1 MAAMRTLL
9 LELLT
14 DGLGPEIVRVN
25 GPADAAHR
33 LPNTLS
39 VGLVGVRSSELLAT
53 LSESVAASAGAA
65 CHTDHAAVSAVLR
78 AMDVPHAQ
86 AVGTLRLSTGRH
98 TTEAEVRRAAALIIA
113 EAKRQL
119 KL

>member
-1 MAAMRTLL
+1 M
-9 LELLT
+9 
-14 DGLGPEIVRVN
+14 
-25 GPADAAHR
+25 
-33 LPNTLS
+33 
-39 VGLVGVRSSELLAT
+39 RSSELLAT

-78 AMDVPHAQ
+78 AMEVPHAQ